1 MDWPRPNLD
10 AFQACSLESGNQSG
24 RAKRLPRLRR
34 GPGKSWSLKSFPK
47 RFGQDEHAPRTK
59 DPEHFRGELLSVLD
73 VCDHAERP
81 GLVRQFGPKRERF
94 GGPRDERYSLLL
106 GGGGPRP
113 ALPLQQNLRQGVDGE
128 DPGTGEAGQPPG
140 RPTKARPDIHDHIV
154 RPRTH
159 GLDNSLY
166 HLRRPRP
173 VFTVAGESLPEVGL
187 SHIGHSERIP
197 MKAVRAN
204 RLGGQGAGNERAVTV
219 DATSQAPDEVARLP
233 IATTSG
239 EFDLRAFELASGH
252 VYLALVK
259 GEIGDGPPVLTRL
272 HSECL
277 TGDALDSL
285 RCDCG
290 IQLRMGLRTIAAEGR
305 GVLLYA
311 TGQEGRGI
319 GLVNKLRTYMLQDEG
334 ADTVEANALL
344 GLPIDRRDYRDSA
357 AVLSMLGVKSV
368 RLLTNNPSKAAGL
381 RAGGLAV
388 AEIVPIVSSPHL
400 RNIEYLRTK
409 RRRLGHVSPPVPA
422 HNGVT
427 EIADIDSVLGNGGA
441 RADRPRVVLK
451 FAQTLDGRIASRG
464 GDSKWISGEAE
475 RTLSHALRAGCDAV
489 MVGVGTVATDNPRL
503 TVRLVPGASPL
514 RVVLDS
520 TLRIP
525 DNANVLDASAG
536 TIILTTNRAT
546 LARTESLLQRGVAVR
561 VIEEGRDGVDLKAA
575 LRTLREEG
583 IESLLVEGGSRVI
596 TSFLAARVVD
606 RVVVAIAPSIL
617 GSGTEAVGNLQ
628 FRTLRDA
635 LRLEDPSTYRVGEDL
650 VVAGDL

>member
-1 MDWPRPNLD
+1 
-10 AFQACSLESGNQSG
+10 
-24 RAKRLPRLRR
+24 
-34 GPGKSWSLKSFPK
+34 
-47 RFGQDEHAPRTK
+47 
-59 DPEHFRGELLSVLD
+59 
-73 VCDHAERP
+73 
-81 GLVRQFGPKRERF
+81 
-94 GGPRDERYSLLL
+94 
-106 GGGGPRP
+106 
-113 ALPLQQNLRQGVDGE
+113 
-128 DPGTGEAGQPPG
+128 
-140 RPTKARPDIHDHIV
+140 
-154 RPRTH
+154 
-159 GLDNSLY
+159 
-166 HLRRPRP
+166 
-173 VFTVAGESLPEVGL
+173 
-187 SHIGHSERIP
+187 
-197 MKAVRAN
+197 MKALRAN
-204 RLGGQGAGNERAVTV
+204 RLDGPGAGNEGAVPV
-219 DATSQAPDEVARLP
+219 DPTTHQSPTEVAHLP

-239 EFDLRAFELASGH
+239 EFDLRAYQLASGH

-259 GEIGDGPPVLTRL
+259 GEIGNESPVLTRL

-344 GLPIDRRDYRDSA
+344 GLPIDRRDYGESA
-357 AVLSMLGVKSV
+357 AVLLMLGVKSV
-368 RLLTNNPSKAAGL
+368 RLLTNNPAKAAGL
-381 RAGGLAV
+381 QAGGIDV

-400 RNIEYLRTK
+400 RNIEYVRTK
-409 RRRLGHVSPPVPA
+409 RRRLGHLSPAAPTP
-422 HNGVT
+422 NGVAD
-427 EIADIDSVLGNGGA
+427 IADIDSVLGNGGP

-475 RTLSHALRAGCDAV
+475 RRLSHALRAGCDAV

-503 TVRLVPGASPL
+503 TVRLVTGATPL
-514 RVVLDS
+514 RVILDS

-525 DNANVLDASAG
+525 DDANVLDQAAG
-536 TIILTTNRAT
+536 TIILTTDRASVD
-546 LARTESLLQRGVAVR
+546 RTDSLLQRGVAVR
-561 VIEEGRDGVDLKAA
+561 VIEGGADGVDLRAA

-617 GSGTEAVGNLQ
+617 GSGTEAVGDLR

-635 LRLEDPSTYRVGEDL
+635 LRLEAPSTFRVGDDL

>member
-1 MDWPRPNLD
+1 M
-10 AFQACSLESGNQSG
+10 
-24 RAKRLPRLRR
+24 
-34 GPGKSWSLKSFPK
+34 
-47 RFGQDEHAPRTK
+47 
-59 DPEHFRGELLSVLD
+59 
-73 VCDHAERP
+73 
-81 GLVRQFGPKRERF
+81 
-94 GGPRDERYSLLL
+94 
-106 GGGGPRP
+106 
-113 ALPLQQNLRQGVDGE
+113 
-128 DPGTGEAGQPPG
+128 
-140 RPTKARPDIHDHIV
+140 
-154 RPRTH
+154 
-159 GLDNSLY
+159 
-166 HLRRPRP
+166 
-173 VFTVAGESLPEVGL
+173 
-187 SHIGHSERIP
+187 
-197 MKAVRAN
+197 
-204 RLGGQGAGNERAVTV
+204 TV
-219 DATSQAPDEVARLP
+219 DSTTNLTLPTQVARLP

-239 EFDLRAFELASGH
+239 EFDLRAFELGSGH

-259 GEIGDGPPVLTRL
+259 GEIGDGSLVLTRL

-305 GVLLYA
+305 GILLYA

-319 GLVNKLRTYMLQDEG
+319 GLVNKLRSYMLQDEG

-344 GLPIDRRDYRDSA
+344 GLPIDRRDYTESA
-357 AVLSMLGVKSV
+357 AVLSLLGVRSV

-381 RAGGLAV
+381 RDGGIDV

-400 RNIEYLRTK
+400 RNLEYVRTK
-409 RRRLGHVSPPVPA
+409 RRRLGHFTPA
-422 HNGVT
+422 APSYNGVA
-427 EIADIDSVLGNGGA
+427 EIRDIDSVLGTGRP

-489 MVGVGTVATDNPRL
+489 MVGVGTVAMDNPRL

-525 DNANVLDASAG
+525 DHAHVLDHTAG
-536 TIILTTNRAT
+536 TIILTTDRAS
-546 LARTESLLQRGVAVR
+546 ADRTESLLQRGVAVR
-561 VIEEGRDGVDLKAA
+561 VIEHGADGVDLGAA
-575 LRTLREEG
+575 LRTLHDEG
-583 IESLLVEGGSRVI
+583 IESVLVEGGSRVI

-606 RVVVAIAPSIL
+606 RVVVSIAPSIL
-617 GSGTEAVGNLQ
+617 GSGTEAVGDLQ

-635 LRLEDPSTYRVGEDL
+635 LRLDGPTTFRVGDDL

>member
-1 MDWPRPNLD
+1 
-10 AFQACSLESGNQSG
+10 
-24 RAKRLPRLRR
+24 
-34 GPGKSWSLKSFPK
+34 
-47 RFGQDEHAPRTK
+47 
-59 DPEHFRGELLSVLD
+59 
-73 VCDHAERP
+73 
-81 GLVRQFGPKRERF
+81 
-94 GGPRDERYSLLL
+94 
-106 GGGGPRP
+106 
-113 ALPLQQNLRQGVDGE
+113 
-128 DPGTGEAGQPPG
+128 
-140 RPTKARPDIHDHIV
+140 
-154 RPRTH
+154 
-159 GLDNSLY
+159 
-166 HLRRPRP
+166 
-173 VFTVAGESLPEVGL
+173 
-187 SHIGHSERIP
+187 

-204 RLGGQGAGNERAVTV
+204 RLDGDGAGNERAVTN
-219 DATSQAPDEVARLP
+219 DTTTSRGPTEVARLP
-233 IATTSG
+233 IATSSG
-239 EFDLRAFELASGH
+239 EFDLRAFELSSGH
-252 VYLALVK
+252 VYLALVR
-259 GEIGDGPPVLTRL
+259 GVIGDGPPVLTRL

-305 GVLLYA
+305 GILLYA

-334 ADTVEANALL
+334 ADTVTANALL
-344 GLPIDRRDYRDSA
+344 GLPIDRRDYSEAA

-368 RLLTNNPSKAAGL
+368 RLLTNNPAKAAGL
-381 RAGGLAV
+381 RAGGIDV
-388 AEIVPIVSSPHL
+388 TEIVRIVSSPHL
-400 RNIEYLRTK
+400 RNIEYVRTK
-409 RRRLGHVSPPVPA
+409 RRRLGHLSPAAPTHDAVA
-422 HNGVT
+422 
-427 EIADIDSVLGNGGA
+427 EIADIDSVLGNGGP

-514 RVVLDS
+514 RVILDS

-525 DNANVLDASAG
+525 DEANVLDQTAG
-536 TIILTTNRAT
+536 TIILTTHRASNF
-546 LARTESLLQRGVAVR
+546 RIERLLQRGVAVR
-561 VIEEGRDGVDLKAA
+561 AIESGPHGVDLPTA
-575 LRTLREEG
+575 LRVLRDEG
-583 IESLLVEGGSRVI
+583 IESLLVEGGSRVL

-617 GSGTEAVGNLQ
+617 GSGTEAVGDLQ

-635 LRLEDPSTYRVGEDL
+635 LRLEDPSTFRVGDDL

>member
-1 MDWPRPNLD
+1 
-10 AFQACSLESGNQSG
+10 
-24 RAKRLPRLRR
+24 
-34 GPGKSWSLKSFPK
+34 
-47 RFGQDEHAPRTK
+47 
-59 DPEHFRGELLSVLD
+59 
-73 VCDHAERP
+73 
-81 GLVRQFGPKRERF
+81 
-94 GGPRDERYSLLL
+94 
-106 GGGGPRP
+106 
-113 ALPLQQNLRQGVDGE
+113 
-128 DPGTGEAGQPPG
+128 
-140 RPTKARPDIHDHIV
+140 
-154 RPRTH
+154 
-159 GLDNSLY
+159 
-166 HLRRPRP
+166 
-173 VFTVAGESLPEVGL
+173 
-187 SHIGHSERIP
+187 

-204 RLGGQGAGNERAVTV
+204 RLGGPGAGNERAVTV
-219 DATSQAPDEVARLP
+219 DTTNSQAPAEVARLP

-239 EFDLRAFELASGH
+239 EFDLRAFELASGY

-259 GEIGDGPPVLTRL
+259 GEIGHGPPVLTRL

-319 GLVNKLRTYMLQDEG
+319 GLVNKLRSYMLQDEG

-344 GLPIDRRDYRDSA
+344 GLPIDRRDYSDAA

-381 RAGGLAV
+381 RASGLDV
-388 AEIVPIVSSPHL
+388 AEIVPIISSPHL

-409 RRRLGHVSPPVPA
+409 RRRLGHVSPPVPN

-427 EIADIDSVLGNGGA
+427 EIAEIDSVLGNGGP

-464 GDSKWISGEAE
+464 GDSKWISGEPE

-525 DNANVLDASAG
+525 DNAHVLDESAG
-536 TIILTTNRAT
+536 TIILTTNRAS
-546 LARTESLLQRGVAVR
+546 LDRTESLLQRGVAVR
-561 VIEEGRDGVDLKAA
+561 EIEEGTDGVDIKAA
-575 LRTLREEG
+575 LQTLREEG

-596 TSFLAARVVD
+596 TSFLAARMVD

-617 GSGTEAVGNLQ
+617 GSGTEAVGDLQ

>member
-1 MDWPRPNLD
+1 M
-10 AFQACSLESGNQSG
+10 
-24 RAKRLPRLRR
+24 
-34 GPGKSWSLKSFPK
+34 
-47 RFGQDEHAPRTK
+47 T
-59 DPEHFRGELLSVLD
+59 
-73 VCDHAERP
+73 
-81 GLVRQFGPKRERF
+81 
-94 GGPRDERYSLLL
+94 
-106 GGGGPRP
+106 
-113 ALPLQQNLRQGVDGE
+113 
-128 DPGTGEAGQPPG
+128 
-140 RPTKARPDIHDHIV
+140 I
-154 RPRTH
+154 
-159 GLDNSLY
+159 
-166 HLRRPRP
+166 
-173 VFTVAGESLPEVGL
+173 
-187 SHIGHSERIP
+187 
-197 MKAVRAN
+197 
-204 RLGGQGAGNERAVTV
+204 
-219 DATSQAPDEVARLP
+219 DATKSQAPTEVARLP

-239 EFDLRAFELASGH
+239 EFDLRAFELGSGH
-252 VYLALVK
+252 VYLALVR
-259 GEIGDGPPVLTRL
+259 GVIADGPPVLARL

-305 GVLLYA
+305 GLLLYA

-344 GLPIDRRDYRDSA
+344 GLPIDRRDYNEAA

-368 RLLTNNPSKAAGL
+368 RLLTNNPAKAAGL
-381 RAGGLAV
+381 RAGGV
-388 AEIVPIVSSPHL
+388 DVTEIVPIVSSPHL
-400 RNIEYLRTK
+400 RNIEYVRTK
-409 RRRLGHVSPPVPA
+409 RRRLGHLSPSAPT
-422 HNGVT
+422 HDGVA
-427 EIADIDSVLGNGGA
+427 EFADIDSVLGNGGP

-503 TVRLVPGASPL
+503 TVRLVSGASPL

-525 DNANVLDASAG
+525 DEANVLDQTAG
-536 TIILTTNRAT
+536 TIILTTDRASDI
-546 LARTESLLQRGVAVR
+546 RIERLLERGVAVR
-561 VIEEGRDGVDLKAA
+561 VIESGPHGVDLPAA
-575 LRTLREEG
+575 LRVLRDEG
-583 IESLLVEGGSRVI
+583 IESLLVEGGSRI
-596 TSFLAARVVD
+596 LTSFLAARVVD

-617 GSGTEAVGNLQ
+617 GSGTEAVGDLQ

-635 LRLEDPSTYRVGEDL
+635 LRLEEPSTFRVGDDL